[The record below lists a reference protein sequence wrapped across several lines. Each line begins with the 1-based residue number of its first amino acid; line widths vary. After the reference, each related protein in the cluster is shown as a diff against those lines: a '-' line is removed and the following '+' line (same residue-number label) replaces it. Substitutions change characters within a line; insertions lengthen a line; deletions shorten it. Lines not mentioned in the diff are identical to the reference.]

1 MTLSLEEKVELC
13 TKYSSEVITANELKA
28 VFSKKGTP
36 KAYIGFELSGMV
48 HLGTGLIA
56 GGKILDLLEAGCEVV
71 VFLADWHS
79 WINNK
84 LGGNMEDIRIAGEY
98 FQSAF
103 ESLGVTVEKYGK
115 KIKYIWASDLVKT
128 EGYWAKVVQ
137 IAKKT
142 TLTRAMRAL
151 PIMGR
156 TDNQLEME
164 SAWIFYPPMQAADIF
179 HMDIDIAVGGMDQR
193 KAHVLARE
201 AGDKLGWGKPV
212 ALHTPLLSGLK
223 GQGGKMDMDA
233 QSDLQQDAQVKM
245 SKSKPDTCIFIH
257 ESPEQIKAK
266 LKKAFCPPEV
276 IKGNPV
282 LDICQLIIFPRIGS
296 LEIFRPEKYGGNL
309 TFNTFDELSKI
320 YQSGKLHP
328 TDLKVGVATSIAKLL
343 APVREYYKK
352 NPKPLEA
359 IKTLVIT
366 R

>member
-1 MTLSLEEKVELC
+1 MTLSLKEKLKLC
-13 TKYSSEVITANELKA
+13 IRNSTEVITSDELKT
-28 VFSKKGTP
+28 VLSNKKNP

-56 GGKILDLLEAGCEVV
+56 GGKIIDLLEAGCEVV

-84 LGGNMEDIRIAGEY
+84 LGGNMENIQTAGEY

-103 ESLGVTVEKYGK
+103 EALGITSKKYGK
-115 KIKYIWASDLVKT
+115 NIKYLWASDLVKS
-128 EGYWAKVVQ
+128 EEYWSKVVK

-142 TLTRAMRAL
+142 TLTRTMRAL

-156 TDNQLEME
+156 TDNQMEME

-179 HMDIDIAVGGMDQR
+179 HMDIDIAIGGMDQR

-201 AGDKLGWGKPV
+201 AGEKLGWGKPV

-223 GQGGKMDMDA
+223 GEGDKMDMDA
-233 QSDLQQDAQVKM
+233 QSDLQQETQVKM

-257 ESPEQIKAK
+257 ESPEEIKKK
-266 LKKAFCPPEV
+266 LQKAFCPPKV
-276 IKGNPV
+276 VKGNPV
-282 LDICQLIIFPRIGS
+282 LDICKLIIFPRIGS
-296 LEIFRPEKYGGNL
+296 LEINRPEKYGGNV
-309 TFNTFDELSKI
+309 TFKTYDALSES
-320 YQSGKLHP
+320 YHAGELHP
-328 TDLKVGVATSIAKLL
+328 SDLKAGVSNSL
-343 APVREYYKK
+343 AEFLSPVREYYKK
-352 NPKPLEA
+352 NPKPLDS
-359 IKTLVIT
+359 IKSLVIT